1 MLIGL
6 YLGIVV
12 GIEGIEG
19 MNSIGVRIVPGAA
32 GDILEDV
39 VTSPYSSVLIF
50 TVSSVLMICINCRVL

>member
-1 MLIGL
+1 M
-6 YLGIVV
+6 

-19 MNSIGVRIVPGAA
+19 MNSIGVRIVSGAA